1 MRSER
6 TILHLDRM
14 LEAASLIK
22 SYVEGMKERKFLAEK
37 KTQQAVAP
45 NLIVI
50 GESVS
55 RIGQDDPDFFTRSPE
70 LPWRQMTGMRNRIA
84 HGYFD
89 LDMHV
94 VWETAQNFV
103 PELENRLPAI
113 RAAAAGGPQ
122 HP

>member
-1 MRSER
+1 MRRER
-6 TILHLDRM
+6 TVLHLERM
-14 LEAASLIK
+14 LEAASLVK
-22 SYVEGMKERKFLAEK
+22 SYVEGMKEQEFLTDM
-37 KTQQAVAP
+37 KTQQAVAL

-50 GESVS
+50 GEAVS
-55 RIGQDDPDFFTRSPE
+55 RIGQDDPDFFTRYPE
-70 LPWRQMTGMRNRIA
+70 SPWRQMTGMRNRIA
-84 HGYFD
+84 HGYYD

-94 VWETAQNFV
+94 VWETAINFV

>member
-22 SYVEGMKERKFLAEK
+22 SYVEGMKEREFLAEK
-37 KTQQAVAP
+37 KTQQAVAL

-55 RIGQDDPDFFTRSPE
+55 RIGQDDPDFFTRYPE